1 MKKQEAFP
9 SSYLNKED
17 LPAPPGTKHA
27 TVEDVRIETMPS
39 GDKEE
44 KPVMYFANGLKP
56 MVLNGTNWD
65 IMAEAYGP
73 ESNSW
78 RGKPIELYIDPNVM
92 YGGKRIGGVRVRT
105 NGLVPTWSLQ
115 EALDAC
121 GSAGVDKEQLKA
133 AITDAGGTGWNAA
146 RDTPIA
152 QQLIAAASPS
162 TVEHQPVDES
172 DIPF

>member
-44 KPVMYFANGLKP
+44 KPVLYFANGLKP

-65 IMAEAYGP
+65 IMADAYGP
-73 ESNSW
+73 ESNDW
-78 RGKPIELYIDPNVM
+78 RGKPIELYVDANVM
-92 YGGKRIGGVRVRT
+92 YGGKRIGGIRVRT
-105 NGLVPTWSLQ
+105 NGAVITWSLQ
-115 EALDAC
+115 VALDEC
-121 GSAGVDKEQLKA
+121 GSAGVDKDQLKA
-133 AITDAGGTGWNAA
+133 AITAVGGTGWNAG

-152 QQLIAAASPS
+152 MRLIAAASPS
-162 TVEHQPVDES
+162 TQAHPPVDED